1 MWQNLKKVK
10 YVALAGGLL
19 VAGYTWVEFSGS
31 RLLGDDLES
40 VDKLE
45 NYKQGSGGRHSGRRS
60 YFYHK

>member
-1 MWQNLKKVK
+1 MWPKLKKAK
-10 YVALAGGLL
+10 YFALVGGLL
-19 VAGYTWVEFSGS
+19 LAGFGWAELSGL

-45 NYKQGSGGRHSGRRS
+45 NYKQGSGGRHTSRRG